1 MCADHVFPRHTR
13 VDLPVVVA
21 GDGPWLIDADGKKYL
36 DGCGGAAVSCLGH
49 SAKPVLDAVKQQLDT
64 ISYAHTSFFTSEPA
78 EKLAD
83 KLIELAPDN
92 MERVYFVSGGS
103 EATESAIKLARQY
116 FLEIGQPERKHIIAR
131 KQSYHGNTLGALS
144 AGGNMWRKAQFE
156 PLMVPS
162 MVHIDACHYWRF
174 AGPGES
180 EFDYGQ
186 RVANQLEEMIQQ
198 LGPQNV
204 AAFIAE
210 PIVGATMGAV
220 PPVEGYY
227 DRIQEICKEH
237 GVLLIMDEVMVG
249 CGRTGKYFASEH
261 YNIKPDMICIAKG
274 IAAGIQ
280 PLAAMLCSAEI
291 YRAIKDGSGF
301 FQHGHTYLAHPSA
314 CAAGLAVLEEIESRN
329 LLERVTELGAK
340 LEAGLQKAFGQHPH
354 VGDIRGK
361 GLFWG
366 LELVTDRQSKSP
378 FDPKL
383 GTAGRA
389 KKAAFAR
396 GLMIY
401 PMGGTIDGKSGDH
414 ILLAPPFIYEDE
426 HIDMLI
432 ERLALAL
439 DDVFAEQQIA
449 S

>member
-1 MCADHVFPRHTR
+1 MSAKHVFPRHCR
-13 VDLPVVVA
+13 VEPPVVVR
-21 GDGPWLIDADGKKYL
+21 GDGPWLFDANGKKYL
-36 DGCGGAAVSCLGH
+36 DACGGAAVSCLGH
-49 SAKPVLDAVKQQLDT
+49 SAKPVLDAVKDQLDK
-64 ISYAHTSFFTSEPA
+64 IAWAHTSFFTSEPA

-83 KLIELAPDN
+83 KLVELAPENID
-92 MERVYFVSGGS
+92 RVYFVSGGS

-116 FLEIGQPERKHIIAR
+116 FLEIGQPERKHVIAR

-162 MVHIDACHYWRF
+162 MVHIDACHFWRF
-174 AGPGES
+174 AEEGES
-180 EFDYGQ
+180 EFEYGQ
-186 RVANQLEEMIQQ
+186 RVANQLEEMILQ
-198 LGPQNV
+198 LGPDTV

-227 DRIQEICKEH
+227 DRIQEICKKY

-249 CGRTGKYFASEH
+249 CGRTGTFYASEH
-261 YNIKPDMICIAKG
+261 YGIQPDMICIAKG
-274 IAAGIQ
+274 IGAGIQ
-280 PLAAMLCSAEI
+280 PLAAMLCSKEI
-291 YRAIKDGSGF
+291 YAAIENGSGF
-301 FQHGHTYLAHPSA
+301 FQHGHTYLAHPAA
-314 CAAGLAVLEEIESRN
+314 CAAGLAVIEEIERNDLLSRVN
-329 LLERVTELGAK
+329 LLGDR
-340 LEAGLQKAFGQHPH
+340 LQSALVREFGQHPF
-354 VGDIRGK
+354 VGNIRGK

-366 LELVTDRQSKSP
+366 LELVADRSSKAP

-383 GTAGRA
+383 GIAGKL
-389 KKAAFAR
+389 KKSAFEL

-426 HIDMLI
+426 HIDLVI
-432 ERLALAL
+432 DRLRQTF
-439 DDVFAEQQIA
+439 DVVFAEYA
-449 S
+449 KSS

>member
-1 MCADHVFPRHTR
+1 MCADHVFPRHMR
-13 VDLPVVVA
+13 VDYPVIA
-21 GDGPWLIDADGKKYL
+21 SGDGPWLFDVDGKKYL

-49 SAKPVLDAVKQQLDT
+49 SPKRVIDAVKDQLDK

-78 EKLAD
+78 ERLAD

-116 FLEIGQPERKHIIAR
+116 FLEIGQPDRKHIIAR

-156 PLMVPS
+156 PLLVPS
-162 MVHIDACHYWRF
+162 MVHIDPCHYWRF
-174 AGPGES
+174 GLDGES
-180 EFDYGQ
+180 EVDYGL
-186 RVANQLEEMIQQ
+186 RMANQLEEMILQ
-198 LGPQNV
+198 LGTKNV

-220 PPVEGYY
+220 PPAEGYY
-227 DRIQEICKEH
+227 DRIQAICQRH

-274 IAAGIQ
+274 IAAGVQ
-280 PLAAMLCSAEI
+280 PLAAMICSGEI
-291 YRAIKDGSGF
+291 YASIKKGSGF
-301 FQHGHTYLAHPSA
+301 FQHGHTYLGHPAA
-314 CAAGLAVLEEIESRN
+314 CAAGLAVLEEIETKQLLPRVVELGE
-329 LLERVTELGAK
+329 LLEAALHK
-340 LEAGLQKAFGQHPH
+340 KFGQHPF

-366 LELVTDRQSKSP
+366 LELVEDRQTKIP

-383 GTAGRA
+383 GIAMQA
-389 KKAAFAR
+389 KKAAFER

-401 PMGGTIDGKSGDH
+401 PMGGTVDGKSGDH
-414 ILLAPPFIYEDE
+414 ILLAPPFIYENE
-426 HIDMLI
+426 HIDLLVDL
-432 ERLALAL
+432 LAIAL
-439 DDVFAEQQIA
+439 DDVFGDRLG
-449 S
+449 SK

>member
-21 GDGPWLIDADGKKYL
+21 GDGPWLIDANGKKYL

-64 ISYAHTSFFTSEPA
+64 ISYAHTSFFTSDPA

-83 KLIELAPDN
+83 KLIELAPEN

-174 AGPGES
+174 AEPGES

-186 RVANQLEEMIQQ
+186 RVANQLEDMIQE

-280 PLAAMLCSAEI
+280 PLAAMICSKEI

-314 CAAGLAVLEEIESRN
+314 CAAGLAVLEEIERRN
-329 LLERVTELGAK
+329 LLERVNELGAK

-366 LELVTDRQSKSP
+366 LELVADRQSKAA
-378 FDPKL
+378 FDPRL
-383 GTAGRA
+383 GIAGRA

-401 PMGGTIDGKSGDH
+401 PMGGTIDGQSGDH

-426 HIDMLI
+426 QIDILI
-432 ERLALAL
+432 ERLSLAL
-439 DDVFAEQQIA
+439 DDVFVEQQLA

>member
-13 VDLPVVVA
+13 VDPPVVVS
-21 GDGPWLIDADGKKYL
+21 GDGPWLFDANGKKYL

-49 SAKPVLDAVKQQLDT
+49 SAKPVLEAVKKQLDE
-64 ISYAHTSFFTSEPA
+64 IAYAHTSFFSSEPA

-83 KLIELAPDN
+83 KLIEYAPDN

-116 FLEIGQPERKHIIAR
+116 FLEIGQPQRKHIIAR

-174 AGPGES
+174 AEPGET

-186 RVANQLEEMIQQ
+186 RVANQLEEMILH
-198 LGPQNV
+198 LGEGSV

-220 PPVEGYY
+220 EPVEGYY
-227 DRIQEICKEH
+227 DRIQEICKKY
-237 GVLLIMDEVMVG
+237 GVHLIMDEVMVG
-249 CGRTGKYFASEH
+249 CGRTGDFFASSH
-261 YNIKPDMICIAKG
+261 YNVKPDMICIAKG

-280 PLAAMLCSAEI
+280 PLAAMICSGDI
-291 YRAIKDGSGF
+291 YAAIKDGSGF
-301 FQHGHTYLAHPSA
+301 FQHGHTYMAHPAA
-314 CAAGLAVLEEIESRN
+314 CAAGLAVIAEIEDKR
-329 LLERVTELGAK
+329 LLDRVKVLGAK
-340 LEAGLQKAFGQHPH
+340 LEAGLHKAFGQHPF

-366 LELVTDRQSKSP
+366 LSLSLIGKRKLQ
-378 FDPKL
+378 FDPSL
-383 GTAGRA
+383 GIAAKA
-389 KKAAFAR
+389 KKAAFEE

-414 ILLAPPFIYEDE
+414 ILLAPPFIYEDH
-426 HIDMLI
+426 HIDELI
-432 ERLALAL
+432 ERLSSAL
-439 DDVFAEQQIA
+439 DHVFRQKAAA

>member
-1 MCADHVFPRHTR
+1 MCADHVFPRHSH
-13 VDLPVVVA
+13 VDLPVVVS
-21 GDGPWLIDADGKKYL
+21 GDGPWLVDSNGKKYL

-49 SAKPVLDAVKQQLDT
+49 SARPVLDAVKRQLDD
-64 ISYAHTSFFTSEPA
+64 IAYAHTSFFTSEPA

-83 KLIELAPDN
+83 KLIEYAPDN

-116 FLEIGQPERKHIIAR
+116 FLEIDQPERKHIIAR

-174 AGPGES
+174 AEPSES

-186 RVANQLEEMIQQ
+186 RVANQLETMIKQ
-198 LGPQNV
+198 LGEDSV

-220 PPVEGYY
+220 LPVDGYY
-227 DRIQEICKEH
+227 DRIQEICKKY

-249 CGRTGKYFASEH
+249 CGRTGKFFASEH
-261 YNIKPDMICIAKG
+261 FNIKPDMICIAKG

-280 PLAAMLCSAEI
+280 PLAAMLCSGEI
-291 YRAIKDGSGF
+291 YSAIKSGSGF
-301 FQHGHTYLAHPSA
+301 FQHGHTYLAHPAA
-314 CAAGLAVLEEIESRN
+314 CAAGLAVLEEIESKQ
-329 LLERVTELGAK
+329 LLTRVNELGAK
-340 LEAGLQKAFGQHPH
+340 LEAELHRVFGQHPH
-354 VGDIRGK
+354 VGDIRGR

-366 LELVTDRQSKSP
+366 LELVADRQTKAP
-378 FDPKL
+378 FDPSL
-383 GTAGRA
+383 SIAGRV
-389 KKAAFAR
+389 KKAAFKE

-401 PMGGTIDGKSGDH
+401 PMGGTIDGKGGDH
-414 ILLAPPFIYEDE
+414 ILLAPPFIYEDA
-426 HIDMLI
+426 HIDLLI
-432 ERLALAL
+432 ERLVRALEE
-439 DDVFAEQQIA
+439 VFPDQVRAQ
-449 S
+449 